1 MNDYRKLF
9 GFSRPY
15 YGQLVLAGIF
25 MGVVTFL
32 DVFRLSAI
40 VPVIDRIFTNRTI
53 TFTSGRFPVF
63 VERILNQLNSLSP
76 LRVLQLL
83 LIMVPVALI
92 MRGVFEFLQSY
103 IMADVGQKVIRDVK
117 NLIYGKIQTLSLDF
131 FTEKRS
137 GELVSRI
144 TNDVRLIENAVSYA
158 VADLLYQSF
167 QVISY
172 TILSFLIN
180 WRFALVSIVLLPMV
194 AVPMVTVGKVLHRLS
209 KSSQEK
215 MADINSLLIETF
227 TGVRIVRAFCM
238 EEKEI
243 SRFRNQNQTYYKLA
257 MKTQKRMLLLGIMT
271 ELVGVAAALFIL
283 FYGGKQVI
291 AGKLSFGVFALF
303 MASLLSLIRP
313 FKKLSQVNSIVE
325 TALAAVRRI
334 YEVLDVQS
342 SIKDAVGAVVLP
354 AIKSGIVFKNVS
366 FKYVDRII
374 LENINLEVRLGST
387 VAIVGPSG
395 VGKTTLV
402 DLLSRFYD
410 PFQGAIL
417 IDNQDIKVATIR
429 SLRAQIG
436 IVTQETILFNDTVR
450 ANIGYGKPQA
460 GAADIEK
467 AARQAYA
474 HEFVSTLPKGYDT
487 VIGDRGV
494 KLSGGEKQR
503 IAIARALLK
512 DPPIL
517 ILDEATSQLDT
528 ESERIVQGALE
539 RLIQGRTVFV
549 IAHRLSTVKSASQII
564 VLDKGRVVERG
575 THQELLEKNGLYK
588 RLYSMQEFSE

>member
-1 MNDYRKLF
+1 
-9 GFSRPY
+9 
-15 YGQLVLAGIF
+15 
-25 MGVVTFL
+25 
-32 DVFRLSAI
+32 
-40 VPVIDRIFTNRTI
+40 
-53 TFTSGRFPVF
+53 
-63 VERILNQLNSLSP
+63 
-76 LRVLQLL
+76 
-83 LIMVPVALI
+83 
-92 MRGVFEFLQSY
+92 
-103 IMADVGQKVIRDVK
+103 
-117 NLIYGKIQTLSLDF
+117 
-131 FTEKRS
+131 
-137 GELVSRI
+137 
-144 TNDVRLIENAVSYA
+144 
-158 VADLLYQSF
+158 
-167 QVISY
+167 
-172 TILSFLIN
+172 
-180 WRFALVSIVLLPMV
+180 
-194 AVPMVTVGKVLHRLS
+194 
-209 KSSQEK
+209 
-215 MADINSLLIETF
+215 
-227 TGVRIVRAFCM
+227 
-238 EEKEI
+238 
-243 SRFRNQNQTYYKLA
+243 
-257 MKTQKRMLLLGIMT
+257 MKTQKRILLLGIMT
-271 ELVGVAAALFIL
+271 ELVGVVAALFIL
-283 FYGGKQVI
+283 FYGGRQVI

-334 YEVLDVQS
+334 YEILDVES
-342 SIKDAVGAVVLP
+342 SIKDAAGAVVLP
-354 AIKSGIVFKNVS
+354 AIKSGVVFKNVS
-366 FKYVDRII
+366 FKYADRII
-374 LENINLEVRLGST
+374 LENINLEVRPGST

-402 DLLSRFYD
+402 DLLPRFYD

-417 IDNQDIKVATIR
+417 IDGQDIKAATIR
-429 SLRAQIG
+429 SLRVQIG
-436 IVTQETILFNDTVR
+436 IVTQETILFNDTVK

-460 GAADIEK
+460 GTADIEK

-474 HEFVSTLPKGYDT
+474 HEFISILPQGYDT

-528 ESERIVQGALE
+528 ESERIVQDALE